1 MGRHKNDGLGRF
13 GGRQK
18 GTTNKDKPIKTFLRE
33 HSTLY
38 FTPNIEEVDIDGNP
52 TGRMISQYEQ
62 DLKGMKPTDRVN
74 AELQLL
80 RYHTPQMQATA
91 VDMTLSDEKSTISDR
106 LMRLSEGEDIPSPN
120 EQ

>member
-1 MGRHKNDGLGRF
+1 MGRHKNDGLGKT

-18 GTTNKDKPIKTFLRE
+18 GTPNKNKPIKTWLKE
-33 HSTLY
+33 HSSKY
-38 FTPNIEEVDIDGNP
+38 FEPSIEEVDEDGNP

-62 DLKGMKPTDRVN
+62 DLKDMKPTDRVN

-91 VDMTLSDEKSTISDR
+91 VDMTVSDEKSTISDR
-106 LMRLSEGEDIPSPN
+106 LQRLSAGEDIPSPS
-120 EQ
+120 E